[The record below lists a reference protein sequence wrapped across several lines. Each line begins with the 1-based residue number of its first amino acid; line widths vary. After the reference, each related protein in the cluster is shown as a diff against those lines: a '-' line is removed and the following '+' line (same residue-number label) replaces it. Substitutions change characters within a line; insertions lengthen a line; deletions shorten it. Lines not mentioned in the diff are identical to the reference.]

1 MSDFDDLKVLIDS
14 RAPIIVIE
22 SREEKAIIKAFHK
35 LVGRVHKAL
44 YTWSVTS
51 GLKRLD
57 IDLEP
62 QQFNDDPFKVLNHIH
77 STDHPGIYIL
87 PDFHPYLSD
96 PKVTRMLKE
105 VAQIGDHK
113 LNHHTIVLVSH
124 KIELPD
130 EIEHF
135 TRHFEWSA
143 PDNDEILEIVNDIA
157 MDWRKNNGRKVNTSQ
172 RLIDKL
178 IKNLQGL
185 SRHHIRKL
193 AHHAIND
200 DGAIGESDLPDVM
213 KAKYELLDQDSTLC
227 FEYDTAHFADL
238 GGQEKLKQWLT
249 VRKDFFLGEKNMNG
263 LDAPKGIMLL
273 GVQGC
278 GKSLAAKTVAGIFG
292 VPLLRLDF
300 GAMYNKYHGETEKN
314 LRNALKTASLMEPC
328 VLWMDEIEKGLSTSE
343 SDDGTSKR
351 ILGTLLT
358 WMAEKKAKV
367 FLVAT
372 SNDIESL
379 PPELVRKGRLDEI
392 FFVDLPSP
400 EVRQKIFTIHMEKR
414 QLDPATFDLAALVTA
429 TEGFSGAE
437 IEQVVVSGLY
447 AALGED
453 RTPDTA
459 MLAEEIN
466 STYPLSVTMAEK
478 LNYLRE
484 WAEGRAVKV
493 D

>member
-14 RAPIIVIE
+14 KTPIIVIE
-22 SREEKAIIKAFHK
+22 SREERAIIKAFHK
-35 LVGRVHKAL
+35 LVGSVHKAL
-44 YTWSVTS
+44 YSWSITS

-62 QQFNDDPFKVLNHIH
+62 QKFNDDPYIVLAHIH
-77 STDHPGIYIL
+77 STKHPGVYIL
-87 PDFHPYLSD
+87 PDFHPYLTD

-113 LNHHTIVLVSH
+113 LSHHTIVLISH
-124 KIELPD
+124 QIDLPD

-135 TRHFEWSA
+135 ARHFEWSA

-157 MDWRKNNGRKVNTSQ
+157 MDWREKNGRRVNTSQ
-172 RLIDKL
+172 KLIDKL
-178 IKNLQGL
+178 TRNLQGL
-185 SRHHIRKL
+185 SRHHVRKL
-193 AHHAIND
+193 AHKAIFD
-200 DGAIGESDLPDVM
+200 DGAINQSDLPAVM
-213 KAKYELLDQDSTLC
+213 KAKYDLLDQDNVLH
-227 FEYDTAHFADL
+227 FEYDTARFSDL
-238 GGQEKLKQWLT
+238 GGQKKLKQWLSI
-249 VRKDFFLGEKNMNG
+249 RKVFFLGEKDMPG

-292 VPLLRLDF
+292 VALLRLDF

-314 LRNALKTASLMEPC
+314 LRNALKTAALMQPC

-343 SDDGTSKR
+343 SDEGTSKR

-358 WMAEKKAKV
+358 WMAEKQEKV

-392 FFVDLPSP
+392 FFVDLPTSDIR
-400 EVRQKIFTIHMEKR
+400 EEILSIHLTKR
-414 QLDPATFDLAALVTA
+414 KQNLADFDLEALVA
-429 TEGFSGAE
+429 ASEGFSGAE
-437 IEQVVVSGLY
+437 IEQAIVSGLY
-447 AALGED
+447 AALAGNQPLD
-453 RTPDTA
+453 NTI
-459 MLAEEIN
+459 LLEEIN
-466 STYPLSVTMAEK
+466 NTYPLSVTMAEK
-478 LNYLRE
+478 LQSLRQ